1 MNERLTNILL
11 LLAIA
16 VSAVFLGKVLLE
28 EVRIPAYLTSPPPPP
43 MPEPEVCDDGVDN
56 DLDGLID
63 MEDSDCWPPEPPP
76 APMPESETC
85 DDGIDN
91 DLDGFIDMEDGDCW
105 LIP

>member
-1 MNERLTNILL
+1 MNERLINSLL
-11 LLAIA
+11 IGAIV
-16 VSAVFLGKVLLE
+16 VSAVFLGKVLLDE
-28 EVRIPAYLTSPPPPP
+28 LNMPADLASIPESET
-43 MPEPEVCDDGVDN
+43 CDDGIDN
-56 DLDGLID
+56 DLDGFID